1 MIWNFLV
8 EHIKRFEAEGCTVEC
23 AASETG
29 FYFKELQ
36 QKGITMH
43 KIPFERS
50 PYSLHNIKAYKE
62 LCKLVSQ
69 TKYDT
74 IFCHEPVGG
83 AFGRIVGKKYGCEVV
98 YMAHGFHFYRGA
110 PRTTTIYYLVEK
122 YLSKKTDL
130 LLTINKED
138 YEASQKFFASKTALV
153 NGIGVDTTKF
163 VKRKSDY
170 LRRNFEL
177 KNDSLILLSVG
188 ELIPRKNHLTIIKAL
203 KHFENPDVHYF
214 IAGEGELENQLK
226 NEADNLGLK
235 DQVHFLGF
243 CRNVN
248 ELCNSCDIFIL
259 PSVHEGLSLA
269 LMEAMACGK
278 PVIASKIRG
287 NVDLIE
293 DSKGGLLVETFD
305 ESGYY
310 KAIDRLWKSPE
321 LMDSTSKVNL
331 DNIRRYDISVI
342 KEELVKL
349 LLNK

>member
-1 MIWNFLV
+1 M
-8 EHIKRFEAEGCTVEC
+8 
-23 AASETG
+23 
-29 FYFKELQ
+29 
-36 QKGITMH
+36 
-43 KIPFERS
+43 
-50 PYSLHNIKAYKE
+50 
-62 LCKLVSQ
+62 
-69 TKYDT
+69 
-74 IFCHEPVGG
+74 
-83 AFGRIVGKKYGCEVV
+83 
-98 YMAHGFHFYRGA
+98 
-110 PRTTTIYYLVEK
+110 
-122 YLSKKTDL
+122 
-130 LLTINKED
+130 
-138 YEASQKFFASKTALV
+138 
-153 NGIGVDTTKF
+153 
-163 VKRKSDY
+163 
-170 LRRNFEL
+170 
-177 KNDSLILLSVG
+177 
-188 ELIPRKNHLTIIKAL
+188 
-203 KHFENPDVHYF
+203 
-214 IAGEGELENQLK
+214 
-226 NEADNLGLK
+226 K